1 MTPSKRPS
9 LQSFEAELA
18 RKLAEAGHR
27 PQQAGWLALGLQGV
41 HALLPLAHAGE
52 ILAPTPLQRL
62 PHSQPWVL
70 GVADMRGTMCL
81 IFDWVRLLGCA
92 PQGPAP
98 IEQAGAYWVG
108 FNPAIET
115 HAALCVDRLLGLRHA
130 NDLEF
135 QPTEGR
141 YLPGVSRLAFDAQGQ
156 QWLELDLPSL
166 CASAAFRDL
175 LLPGFSRSA
184 PAVPLLT

>member
-9 LQSFEAELA
+9 LQSFETELA

-156 QWLELDLPSL
+156 QWLELDLP
-166 CASAAFRDL
+166 A
-175 LLPGFSRSA
+175 
-184 PAVPLLT
+184 